1 MVASSNYQERV
12 WFITGTSSGLGRSL
26 AEAVLEK
33 GEAVVLTARNP
44 QKVEDLAAK
53 FPGRALAVQLDV
65 TKPKEVQYAVKLAI
79 DYFGHIDVLVNNAGC
94 KIVGLIEEL
103 SDSEVRRQFDTNFF
117 GVLETLRAVVPHMR
131 KQRKGHILNIS
142 SMASFM
148 AEPGGGFYIASKL
161 ALEGISGTLHYEL
174 QPFGIKVIIVEP
186 GVFFTNFPENSYF
199 VTDTQIEEEEYKAFI
214 NDHYQNISNVIG
226 LDIER
231 RRLLEPGDPKKAA
244 LAMIKV
250 LDCEEP
256 LVRLAL
262 GSDAI
267 ETMNYGLEYIKRD
280 LDALKELSIST
291 DFDEVVANKT

>member
-1 MVASSNYQERV
+1 MVTSSICQERV
-12 WFITGTSSGLGRSL
+12 WFITGTSSGLGRAL

-65 TKPKEVQYAVKLAI
+65 TKPKEVQDAVKQAI

-117 GVLETLRAVVPHMR
+117 GILETLRAVVPHMR

-186 GVFFTNFPENSYF
+186 GNFLTNFPVNSIF
-199 VTDTQIEEEEYKAFI
+199 VNDTQIEEEEYKAII
-214 NDHYQNISNVIG
+214 N
-226 LDIER
+226 ER
-231 RRLLEPGDPKKAA
+231 RNEVFESGMERDRLDEPGDPKKAA
-244 LAMIKV
+244 LAMIKIV
-250 LDCEEP
+250 DSEDP
-256 LVRLAL
+256 IVRLAL

-267 ETMNYGLEYIKRD
+267 NSINFGLEYIKRD
-280 LDALKELSIST
+280 LDAWKELSIST
-291 DFDEVVANKT
+291 DCDEFVANKT

>member
-1 MVASSNYQERV
+1 MVTSSIPQTRV
-12 WFITGTSSGLGRSL
+12 WFITGTSSGLGRAL
-26 AEAVLEK
+26 AETVLEK

-44 QKVEDLAAK
+44 QKVEDLVAK
-53 FPGRALAVQLDV
+53 FPDRALAVQLDV
-65 TKPKEVQYAVKLAI
+65 TKPKEIQDAVKQAI

-103 SDSEVRRQFDTNFF
+103 SNSEVHRQFDTNFF
-117 GVLETLRAVVPHMR
+117 GVLETLRAVVPYMR

-161 ALEGISGTLHYEL
+161 ALEGLSGTLHYEL

-186 GVFFTNFPENSYF
+186 GNFLTNFPVSSICVN
-199 VTDTQIEEEEYKAFI
+199 DTQIEEQEYKAFI
-214 NDHYQNISNVIG
+214 NDRRNEVLKPGMKRNR
-226 LDIER
+226 LD
-231 RRLLEPGDPKKAA
+231 EPGDPKKAA
-244 LAMIKV
+244 LAIIKIV
-250 LDCEEP
+250 DSEEP

-267 ETMNYGLEYIKRD
+267 KTINYGLDYIKRD
-280 LDALKELSIST
+280 LDAWKELSFST
-291 DFDEVVANKT
+291 DCDEVVASK